1 MVLNEEKSKT
11 LHGRL
16 YPPAKRYSL
25 DLVTQKQDREGLRI
39 CIVIETAQQPK
50 FPPRQIA
57 L

>member
-1 MVLNEEKSKT
+1 MVLNEEKPKA

-25 DLVTQKQDREGLRI
+25 DLVTQKQDPEGLRF
-39 CIVIETAQQPK
+39 CIVSETAQQPK